1 MSINGINQGSPCEQ
15 PSMAKST
22 LAIGAGVA
30 TLRFIRTKL
39 STDNVS
45 AKNNKLLNSGLD
57 TNYMRENL
65 NKALSQSGM
74 KDKGVKILDFARYE
88 NNPPKIT
95 IINNKPTV
103 KEIVSNL
110 IRTIKNND
118 IYSARLGE
126 NSFYMPKSNKIL
138 INTNKVPLMGF
149 HEIGHAINENSSRF
163 WRTVAKTRGVS
174 LALPF
179 WIAAIAICK
188 RKKAE
193 GETSTGAMD
202 SATTFIKNNAGVLSL
217 ASSVP
222 LIAEELKASQRG
234 NKLAKSLLSPD
245 IAKKVIKFNRLGAM
259 TYIVGAGA
267 MALATV
273 AGSKIRDFIA

>member
-1 MSINGINQGSPCEQ
+1 M
-15 PSMAKST
+15 
-22 LAIGAGVA
+22 
-30 TLRFIRTKL
+30 
-39 STDNVS
+39 
-45 AKNNKLLNSGLD
+45 
-57 TNYMRENL
+57 
-65 NKALSQSGM
+65 
-74 KDKGVKILDFARYE
+74 
-88 NNPPKIT
+88 
-95 IINNKPTV
+95 
-103 KEIVSNL
+103 
-110 IRTIKNND
+110 
-118 IYSARLGE
+118 
-126 NSFYMPKSNKIL
+126 
-138 INTNKVPLMGF
+138 
-149 HEIGHAINENSSRF
+149 
-163 WRTVAKTRGVS
+163 
-174 LALPF
+174 ALPF

>member
-22 LAIGAGVA
+22 LAIGAGVVS
-30 TLRFIRTKL
+30 LGIIRTKL
-39 STDNVS
+39 NTDILDQ
-45 AKNNKLLNSGLD
+45 KDKHLNSGLD
-57 TNYMRENL
+57 TNYMREKINR
-65 NKALSQSGM
+65 ALSQSGM
-74 KDKGVKILDFARYE
+74 KNKGVKILDFARYE
-88 NNPPKIT
+88 KNPPKRMISS
-95 IINNKPTV
+95 NKPTIKDFIHAIVRRV
-103 KEIVSNL
+103 KF
-110 IRTIKNND
+110 ND
-118 IYSARLGE
+118 VNIAHDGY
-126 NSFYMPKSNKIL
+126 NSFYVAKSNKIL
-138 INTNKVPLMGF
+138 INTNKQSLAGF
-149 HEIGHAINENSSRF
+149 HEIGHAINNNSSKF
-163 WRTVAKTRGVS
+163 WRTIIKTRG
-174 LALPF
+174 LTTALPF

-234 NKLAKSLLSPD
+234 NKLAKELLSPD
-245 IAKKVIKFNRLGAM
+245 IAQKVIKSNRLGAM